1 MLLQNIKAYLRQCK
15 IFKQKYPESFSIWKS
30 IKFFPLW
37 LDCLQPN
44 KTPLADERPWITFA
58 AIEFLEN
65 TLTKEMKVFEYGVGG
80 STAFFLKRV
89 NEVISVEHDPEWLEK
104 VSEKILENGYK
115 HWKFYL
121 EPPTKD
127 ELAMQKSPSDPYSYV
142 SDDENFRDKSFKNYV
157 RTIDQYPDEYF
168 DIILIDGRA
177 RPSCF
182 QYSFQKLKIGGLII
196 LDNADIDYYYY
207 IHETLNSELWIKYDF
222 VGAGGYVS
230 QFWQTCIWKKI
241 K

>member
-1 MLLQNIKAYLRQCK
+1 M
-15 IFKQKYPESFSIWKS
+15 
-30 IKFFPLW
+30 
-37 LDCLQPN
+37 
-44 KTPLADERPWITFA
+44 
-58 AIEFLEN
+58 
-65 TLTKEMKVFEYGVGG
+65 
-80 STAFFLKRV
+80 
-89 NEVISVEHDPEWLEK
+89 
-104 VSEKILENGYK
+104 
-115 HWKFYL
+115 
-121 EPPTKD
+121 
-127 ELAMQKSPSDPYSYV
+127 
-142 SDDENFRDKSFKNYV
+142 

>member
-15 IFKQKYPESFSIWKS
+15 IFKQKYPKSFSIWKS

-58 AIEFLEN
+58 SIEFLEN

-121 EPPTKD
+121 EPPTED

-177 RPSCF
+177 RPSCLLH
-182 QYSFQKLKIGGLII
+182 SLQKIKSGGFIV
-196 LDNADIDYYYY
+196 LDNSDRHYYLKKTTTFLKDFQLIDFPSPCPYANFFTKTSVY
-207 IHETLNSELWIKYDF
+207 LCD
-222 VGAGGYVS
+222 
-230 QFWQTCIWKKI
+230 
-241 K
+241 